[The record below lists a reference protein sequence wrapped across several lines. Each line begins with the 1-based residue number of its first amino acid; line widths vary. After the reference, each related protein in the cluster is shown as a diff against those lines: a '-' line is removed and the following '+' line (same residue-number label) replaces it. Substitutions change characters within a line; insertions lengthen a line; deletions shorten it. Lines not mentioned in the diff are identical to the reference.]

1 MPKKKTKPASKTF
14 SEALGLNNILQND
27 IINFVAGIIL
37 LLLSVYF
44 IIAFISFLST
54 AGDDQSLVLDLRPGE
69 ILNSDKTFKNS
80 CGSFGAFLSY
90 FFISRCFGYAAFII
104 PVFMGMVGLK
114 MVKAYNFRLLKM
126 FVCLTVVM
134 IWLSVTSAKLL
145 TPIMGSMVYNPGG
158 DHGLYC
164 CQWIE
169 NIVGTIAGDDTIF
182 IACRSSQL
190 AVSLTEEL
198 KKLI

>member
-145 TPIMGSMVYNPGG
+145 TPIM
-158 DHGLYC
+158 
-164 CQWIE
+164 
-169 NIVGTIAGDDTIF
+169 
-182 IACRSSQL
+182 
-190 AVSLTEEL
+190 
-198 KKLI
+198 